1 MRLND
6 ATIIARPRFV
16 KQGKRNLR
24 FYKKTR
30 GGKTY
35 FAYFERRKKAGE
47 QKKRERASVPF
58 FAKISYLPPKI
69 RLPSPVEVKNRMS
82 MTTGTTYFII
92 TL

>member
-16 KQGKRNLR
+16 KQGKEICA
-24 FYKKTR
+24 FDKKPR

-35 FAYFERRKKAGE
+35 FAHVERRKRRE
-47 QKKRERASVPF
+47 SKRKGTRKRSL

>member
-1 MRLND
+1 MSSREKEICAFD
-6 ATIIARPRFV
+6 
-16 KQGKRNLR
+16 
-24 FYKKTR
+24 KKTR

-35 FAYFERRKKAGE
+35 FAYFERRKRQKSK
-47 QKKRERASVPF
+47 KKRERASVPF

-82 MTTGTTYFII
+82 MTMGTMYFII

>member
-1 MRLND
+1 MRRDNRKGRQYNCTACL
-6 ATIIARPRFV
+6 I
-16 KQGKRNLR
+16 
-24 FYKKTR
+24 R
-30 GGKTY
+30 GHASRTPIRSSG
-35 FAYFERRKKAGE
+35 
-47 QKKRERASVPF
+47 SVPF

>member
-1 MRLND
+1 MRFND

-16 KQGKRNLR
+16 KQGKEICTFDKNHAAEKYILR
-24 FYKKTR
+24 TLNGEKGGRAKEKRTR
-30 GGKTY
+30 
-35 FAYFERRKKAGE
+35 
-47 QKKRERASVPF
+47 KRSL

>member
-1 MRLND
+1 MRFND

-16 KQGKRNLR
+16 KRGKRNLR
-24 FYKKTR
+24 FDKKPR

-35 FAYFERRKKAGE
+35 FAYFERRKR
-47 QKKRERASVPF
+47 QKSKRKRERASVPF

>member
-1 MRLND
+1 MRFND
-6 ATIIARPRFV
+6 ATIIACPRFV
-16 KQGKRNLR
+16 KQGKEICAFDKNHAAENI
-24 FYKKTR
+24 
-30 GGKTY
+30 
-35 FAYFERRKKAGE
+35 FAHVERRKGGRAKEKGTR
-47 QKKRERASVPF
+47 KRSL

>member
-1 MRLND
+1 MRFND

-24 FYKKTR
+24 FDKKPR

-35 FAYFERRKKAGE
+35 FAHFERRKRRE
-47 QKKRERASVPF
+47 SKRKGNAQAFPF
-58 FAKISYLPPKI
+58 LPKFLTCQPKI

>member
-1 MRLND
+1 MRFND

-24 FYKKTR
+24 FDKKPR

-35 FAYFERRKKAGE
+35 FAHFERRKRQKSK
-47 QKKRERASVPF
+47 KKRERASIPF
-58 FAKISYLPPKI
+58 FDSLLPQPPKI